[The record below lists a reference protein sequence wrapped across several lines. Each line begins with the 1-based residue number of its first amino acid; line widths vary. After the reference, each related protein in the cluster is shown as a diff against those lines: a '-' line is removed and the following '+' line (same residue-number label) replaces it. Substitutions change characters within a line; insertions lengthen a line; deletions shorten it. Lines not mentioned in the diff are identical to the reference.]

1 MSATGSAPSPTERA
15 AILAQQAEGTTFGGG
30 GLSFLAGPKSRRDN
44 SAPKID
50 VDQPPVDLPLS
61 ADVVQAQPQGDGGDK
76 GQRGGG
82 RGLDPFG
89 GFSRATSSTT
99 PSDKEGRGG
108 GGSLSGPKGGG
119 GGRGGGG
126 TAAGASGAG
135 SPF

>member
-1 MSATGSAPSPTERA
+1 MSAIGSSPSPTERA

-50 VDQPPVDLPLS
+50 VDKPPETKPLEP
-61 ADVVQAQPQGDGGDK
+61 DVVQAQPQGDGGDK

-82 RGLDPFG
+82 RSLDPFG
-89 GFSRATSSTT
+89 GFAVGTSSST
-99 PSDKEGRGG
+99 S
-108 GGSLSGPKGGG
+108 SNGGG
-119 GGRGGGG
+119 GGDGS
-126 TAAGASGAG
+126 AAGAPGAG